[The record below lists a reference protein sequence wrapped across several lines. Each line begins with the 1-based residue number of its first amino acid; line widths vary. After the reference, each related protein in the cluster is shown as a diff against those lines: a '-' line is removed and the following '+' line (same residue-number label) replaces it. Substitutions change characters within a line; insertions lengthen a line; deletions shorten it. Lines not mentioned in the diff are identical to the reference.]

1 LGDPDAATDA
11 RYAAAIGRYLE
22 LGGNLLDSA
31 INYRF
36 QRSERALGAA
46 LGAALAAGVVR
57 RDEVVL
63 CTKGGYLSYDGNSP
77 ADPEAWVRETFI
89 DTGIVQPDEI
99 VDGHCMAPAYLR
111 HQITQSRQNLQ
122 VECIDL
128 YYLHNP
134 EAQLAAIGPDL
145 FRERLREAFATF
157 EVAVAQG
164 HIRCY
169 GAATWSGLRAA
180 PTEPAYLSLQTLL
193 ETARDVS
200 GERHHFRAVQLPL
213 NLRMLEAAGSQNQ
226 PGAAGRASLLAVAA
240 ENEIAVVASAS
251 LLQSQ
256 LVGRLPD
263 ALRAKFEPG
272 MTDAQRA
279 LQFVRSTPGVSAA
292 LAGMS
297 QVEHVDENLG
307 LRSLPPMRTEAW
319 RSIFQR

>member
-1 LGDPDAATDA
+1 
-11 RYAAAIGRYLE
+11 
-22 LGGNLLDSA
+22 
-31 INYRF
+31 
-36 QRSERALGAA
+36 
-46 LGAALAAGVVR
+46 
-57 RDEVVL
+57 
-63 CTKGGYLSYDGNSP
+63 
-77 ADPEAWVRETFI
+77 
-89 DTGIVQPDEI
+89 
-99 VDGHCMAPAYLR
+99 MAPAYLR
-111 HQITQSRQNLQ
+111 HQIAQSRRNLQ

-145 FRERLREAFATF
+145 FLERLREAFATF

-164 HIRCY
+164 HIRAY
-169 GAATWSGLRAA
+169 GAATWNGLRAA
-180 PTEPAYLSLQTLL
+180 PSEPGYLSLQTLL
-193 ETARDVS
+193 ETAHDVS

-272 MTDAQRA
+272 LTDAQRA
-279 LQFVRSTPGVSAA
+279 LQFVRSAPGVSAA

-319 RSIFQR
+319 RSVFQR

>member
-1 LGDPDAATDA
+1 MSAQSHATTQLAATPAATAGLAARHSTADFYRPAWDGLSVATIGLGTYLGDPDAATDA
-11 RYAAAIGRYLE
+11 RYAAAIRRYLE
-22 LGGNLLDSA
+22 LGGNLLDTA

-36 QRSERALGAA
+36 QRSERALSAA

-63 CTKGGYLSYDGNSP
+63 CTKGGYLSYDGNWP

-164 HIRCY
+164 HIRAY

-180 PTEPAYLSLQTLL
+180 PSEPGYLSL
-193 ETARDVS
+193 
-200 GERHHFRAVQLPL
+200 
-213 NLRMLEAAGSQNQ
+213 
-226 PGAAGRASLLAVAA
+226 
-240 ENEIAVVASAS
+240 
-251 LLQSQ
+251 
-256 LVGRLPD
+256 
-263 ALRAKFEPG
+263 
-272 MTDAQRA
+272 
-279 LQFVRSTPGVSAA
+279 
-292 LAGMS
+292 
-297 QVEHVDENLG
+297 
-307 LRSLPPMRTEAW
+307 
-319 RSIFQR
+319 